1 VSGRAK
7 AKEKRHTKARF
18 LGTRGIGQ
26 APGLS
31 GKGRRESD
39 TGHGTR
45 NKERKREKERERER
59 KPGHWSI
66 LETDFLA
73 NSSACGPVS
82 QEPSN
87 QFRAHFG
94 GVLVVASHHGNTNKS
109 GPTGEYFGREIHFVG
124 CS

>member
-1 VSGRAK
+1 MKNGI
-7 AKEKRHTKARF
+7 KRGGLSAQSRVGWPT
-18 LGTRGIGQ
+18 
-26 APGLS
+26 PLS
-31 GKGRRESD
+31 GKERRESD

-59 KPGHWSI
+59 KTSHWMR

-73 NSSACGPVS
+73 NSSAYGPVS

-87 QFRAHFG
+87 QFRAYFG

-109 GPTGEYFGREIHFVG
+109 GPTGEYFGREFHFVG